1 MLQMTERAL
10 RKAMEPISRGAVAIA
25 GVLLMVMVV
34 IVLVQIFLR
43 YILKTPIGW
52 VNETSIFLMIY
63 MTYLSLPL
71 IYLQDKNIAMTFFL
85 NRLEGKRVYN
95 LLLIFIHLIALLVFT
110 VWIYF
115 GIQFYQTGAV
125 RADSLPIKMY
135 VIYIA
140 PPAMMIITSL
150 TCIQKIITELNN
162 FIHYQQS

>member
-1 MLQMTERAL
+1 MAMT
-10 RKAMEPISRGAVAIA
+10 
-25 GVLLMVMVV
+25 V
-34 IVLVQIFLR
+34 IVLLQIFLR

-52 VNETSIFLMIY
+52 ANETSIFLMIY

-85 NRLEGKRVYN
+85 NKLEGKRAHHI
-95 LLLIFIHLIALLVFT
+95 LLIFIHFLALLVFS

-115 GIQFYQTGAV
+115 GFKFFQTGAV
-125 RADSLPIKMY
+125 RADSLPINMY

-140 PPAMMIITSL
+140 PPVMMLITSV

-162 FIHYQQS
+162 FLNYQQL